1 MASLFKITFL
11 GTGGSWPMPGRAMPS
26 VALQV
31 DDFLCL
37 FDCGE
42 GTQKQLMKS
51 GISFMKINAIF
62 FSHFHGDHF
71 LGVLGLVQ
79 SMSFNGRTET
89 LKVYGPPGAIS
100 VLSRAFNTGYFTL
113 GFDIVVEE
121 IPFGGSVSTP
131 YFDVKT
137 LRADHPVPAISYR
150 INEHDLIK
158 IDPEKAK
165 QIGIPSR
172 SLELLRKNGFLEFHG
187 KNIKLEDVSSGI
199 RLGRSMV
206 YSGDTRPNPEMVQFA
221 QNATVFIHETTTDSS
236 LEPKVNEF
244 GHTSSRQ
251 AAEIALKANV
261 GTMYLY
267 HYSPRIE
274 DPEVLRKE
282 ASSIFPHS
290 ILSKELLSVE
300 VPKGESVL
308 NQ

>member
-31 DDFLCL
+31 DDYLCL

-51 GISFMKINAIF
+51 DLSFMRINAIF

-79 SMSFNGRTET
+79 SMSFNGRKEP
-89 LKVYGPPGAIS
+89 LKVFGPPGAIG
-100 VLSRAFNTGYFTL
+100 VLTRAFNTGYFTL
-113 GFDIVVEE
+113 GFDIIVEE
-121 IPFGGSVSTP
+121 IPFGGSISTP
-131 YFDVKT
+131 YFEVKT
-137 LRADHPVPAISYR
+137 LKADHPVPAISYR
-150 INEHDLIK
+150 IDEHELVK

-165 QIGIPSR
+165 QLGVPSS
-172 SLELLRKNGFLEFHG
+172 SLERLRTNGSIELNG
-187 KNIKLEDVSSGI
+187 NIIKLESVSSGI

-206 YSGDTRPNPEMVQFA
+206 YSGDTRPNPDMVTFA
-221 QNATVFIHETTTDSS
+221 KNVDILIHETTTDSS

-251 AAEIALKANV
+251 AAEIAAKAKV

-267 HYSPRIE
+267 HYSPRID

-282 ASSIFPHS
+282 SATIFPNS
-290 ILSKELLSVE
+290 VLSKELLTVD
-300 VPKGESVL
+300 VPKGAISRA
-308 NQ
+308 